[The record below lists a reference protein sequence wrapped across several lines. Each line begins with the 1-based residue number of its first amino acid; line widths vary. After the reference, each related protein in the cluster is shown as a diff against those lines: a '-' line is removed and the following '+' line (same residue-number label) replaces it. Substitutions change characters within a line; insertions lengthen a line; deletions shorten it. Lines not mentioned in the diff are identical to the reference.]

1 MSASARV
8 NLSDNSVQ
16 RTNLGEMKTMEENK
30 LPEPKKI
37 REEQQTELT
46 PVRRKRS
53 PILLVILVVVGLC
66 IVAGYGG
73 ARLFSMLTSE
83 NANNSTTHQP
93 LANDGNTKITQ
104 EEENIAS
111 VVDKVGPSV
120 VSIVTKT
127 RSSTYYGIDEQ
138 EGAGTGIIVSKDGY
152 ILTNKHVI
160 DGTNTVQVVL
170 SDGTTYEDVQ
180 VLGTDPLNDVA
191 FLKIDKV
198 NDLPAADLGDSTSIR
213 VGQKVVAIGNSLGQY
228 QNTVTSGIISGT
240 NRPISA
246 QAGDSVENL
255 TDLIQ
260 TDAAINPG
268 NSGGPL
274 LNLSGQVIGINTA
287 IAQDAQGIGFSIPI
301 NATKGILKGVLAG
314 KGVQRGY
321 LGVNFI
327 PVTADTAESYK
338 LPVKKGAYVY
348 AANGSG
354 VVSGGPADK
363 AGIKDKDIITKVGGI
378 ELGDKGGLSSLVAEY
393 APGETVQLTVLR
405 DGKSINMSVT
415 LEAYKS

>member
-1 MSASARV
+1 
-8 NLSDNSVQ
+8 
-16 RTNLGEMKTMEENK
+16 MEDNK
-30 LPEPKKI
+30 LPQPEKDDVP
-37 REEQQTELT
+37 EATSPESTT
-46 PVRRKRS
+46 PVKRKRS
-53 PILLVILVVVGLC
+53 ILLPIIIAVIVLC
-66 IVAGYGG
+66 AIAGYGG
-73 ARLFSMLTSE
+73 ARLFSMLSADI
-83 NANNSTTHQP
+83 ANRNDTNHQS
-93 LANDGNTKITQ
+93 LANDGNTKVTQ
-104 EEENIAS
+104 EEENIS
-111 VVDKVGPSV
+111 NVVDKVGPSV
-120 VSIVTKT
+120 VSIVTT
-127 RSSTYYGIDEQ
+127 SRSSTYYGTSADQ
-138 EGAGTGIIVSKDGY
+138 EGAGTGIIVSKSGY

-160 DGTNTVQVVL
+160 DGAATVQVIL
-170 SDGTTYEDVQ
+170 SDGTTYDNVQ

-198 NDLPAADLGDSTSIR
+198 SNLPAADLGDSTSIR

-321 LGVNFI
+321 LGINFI
-327 PVTADTAESYK
+327 PITADAAEYYK
-338 LPVKKGAYVY
+338 LSVKKGAYVFS
-348 AANGSG
+348 ASGSA
-354 VVSGGPADK
+354 VVSGSPADK
-363 AGIKDKDIITKVGGI
+363 AGIKDKDIITKVGGV
-378 ELGDKGGLSSLVAEY
+378 EVGDKGGVSSLIAEY
-393 APGETVQLTVLR
+393 APGDTIQLTILR
-405 DGKSINMSVT
+405 DGKSIDLSVT
-415 LEAYKS
+415 LDAYKS

>member
-1 MSASARV
+1 
-8 NLSDNSVQ
+8 
-16 RTNLGEMKTMEENK
+16 MKTMEDNK
-30 LPEPKKI
+30 QPESQSTPDVQLAETTPEKRRRSLILPI
-37 REEQQTELT
+37 
-46 PVRRKRS
+46 
-53 PILLVILVVVGLC
+53 ILVVIVLC
-66 IVAGYGG
+66 ALAGYGG
-73 ARLFSMLTSE
+73 ARLFSALSSKT
-83 NANNSTTHQP
+83 ADTNSVTHQS
-93 LANDGNTKITQ
+93 LADDGNTKVTQ

-111 VVDKVGPSV
+111 VVDNVGPSV
-120 VSIVTKT
+120 VSIVTKS
-127 RSSTYYGIDEQ
+127 RASTYYGVGEQ
-138 EGAGTGIIVSKDGY
+138 EGAGTGIIVSKNGY

-160 DGTNTVQVVL
+160 DGATTVQVIL

-198 NDLPAADLGDSTSIR
+198 NDLPAAKLGDSTSIR

-246 QAGDSVENL
+246 QAGDNVENL

-287 IAQDAQGIGFSIPI
+287 IAADAQGIGFSIPI

-327 PVTADTAESYK
+327 PITADAAESYK
-338 LPVKKGAYVY
+338 LSVKKGAYVSSST
-348 AANGSG
+348 GSA
-354 VVSGGPADK
+354 VVAGSPAEK

-378 ELGDKGGLSSLVAEY
+378 EVGDKGGLSSLVAEY
-393 APGETVQLTVLR
+393 APGDTIELTILR
-405 DGKSINMSVT
+405 DGKSTNLSVT
-415 LEAYKS
+415 LEAYRS